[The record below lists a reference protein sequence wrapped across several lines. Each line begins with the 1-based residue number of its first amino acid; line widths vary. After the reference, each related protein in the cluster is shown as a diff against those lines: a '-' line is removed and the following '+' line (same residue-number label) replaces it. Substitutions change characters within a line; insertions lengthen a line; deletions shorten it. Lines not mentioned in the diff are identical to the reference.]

1 LLEELVMIC
10 CFHGLDYKGAAPTS
24 EPDCV
29 GCLDCPWTGR
39 TTIRG
44 MKGRHVIDGEELLR
58 RYAAG
63 ERNFAGLPLEI
74 DDGVPDAD
82 LSGIDLSGTN
92 LGEVLMGESI

>member
-1 LLEELVMIC
+1 
-10 CFHGLDYKGAAPTS
+10 
-24 EPDCV
+24 
-29 GCLDCPWTGR
+29 
-39 TTIRG
+39 